1 MRDPG
6 NEVDERSPF
15 FFFQLFFSSSEHWCV
30 GLFGSEPELHTWS
43 LWQIPSTWKWH
54 FSEHFQCC
62 SKSLNDQAH
71 LVLYW
76 KNISPICRS
85 VKTSGWYFLP
95 VRPCTWS
102 IRYIIKIN
110 FFEWMNECVFIYHTY
125 HIMSHGGLQ
134 CYWVRSDVSLWRRLW
149 LPLSVHIWSHSPTQP
164 MHEMCNE
171 TTDRPQHQELRAL
184 LFSISVW
191 VL

>member
-149 LPLSVHIWSHSPTQP
+149 LRYQSIFDLTHPSNPR
-164 MHEMCNE
+164 MKCEMKLQIDCN
-171 TTDRPQHQELRAL
+171 TGNYVPYS
-184 LFSISVW
+184 FW
-191 VL
+191 

>member
-6 NEVDERSPF
+6 NGVCERSPF
-15 FFFQLFFSSSEHWCV
+15 FFFQLFFSSKEHWCV

-43 LWQIPSTWKWH
+43 LWRIPSTWKWH

-71 LVLYW
+71 MVLYW
-76 KNISPICRS
+76 ENISPICRS
-85 VKTSGWYFLP
+85 VKTSGCYFLP

-149 LPLSVHIWSHSPTQP
+149 LLLSVHIWSHSPTQP
-164 MHEMCNE
+164 MHEMWDE
-171 TTDRPQHQELRAL
+171 TTDRPQHWELRAL
-184 LFSISVW
+184 LFLISVW